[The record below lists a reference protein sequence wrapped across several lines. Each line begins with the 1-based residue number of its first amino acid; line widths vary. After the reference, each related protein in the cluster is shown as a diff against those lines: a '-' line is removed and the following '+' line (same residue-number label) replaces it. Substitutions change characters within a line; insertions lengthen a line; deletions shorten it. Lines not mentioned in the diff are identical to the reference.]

1 MDDPK
6 EGGLLTPE
14 GAAGLPTGS
23 VRDISYVAF
32 LSLQFD
38 LTIVLSI
45 YPQTRNPKNP

>member
-23 VRDISYVAF
+23 VRDISYAAF
-32 LSLQFD
+32 LSLHFD